1 MKEIFI
7 KFPELI
13 KVVMEK
19 ISAQQTNEKPYV
31 KEARLKLMAQ
41 LQSTMDEIA
50 TIAQQDGQTFTEEQV
65 KEMIEKMPMQNVDIF
80 SILQKIGR

>member
-1 MKEIFI
+1 MKEIFT

-19 ISAQQTNEKPYV
+19 ISAQQTNEKPYI
-31 KEARLKLMAQ
+31 KEARLKLMAN

-50 TIAQQDGQTFTEEQV
+50 AIAQQEGQTFTEEQV
-65 KEMIEKMPMQNVDIF
+65 KAMIEKMPMQNVDIF
-80 SILQKIGR
+80 SILNKIGR